1 MIMGAWIP
9 NWPALTSRR
18 SAFGLVP
25 DALVLPHFDEM
36 FGRLAGM
43 TQLRRPKGSFLL
55 GIDGMTGLLVGA
67 DGWRV
72 LGARRVVVDDGETS
86 TELRANRHDLR
97 R

>member
-1 MIMGAWIP
+1 
-9 NWPALTSRR
+9 
-18 SAFGLVP
+18 
-25 DALVLPHFDEM
+25 
-36 FGRLAGM
+36 M